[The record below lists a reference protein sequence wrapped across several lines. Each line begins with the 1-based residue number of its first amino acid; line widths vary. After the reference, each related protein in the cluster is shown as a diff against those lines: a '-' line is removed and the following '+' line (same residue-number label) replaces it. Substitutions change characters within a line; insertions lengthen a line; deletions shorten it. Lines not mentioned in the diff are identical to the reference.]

1 MQVKELAARKAYQ
14 TLKQGPFESLAQYSK
29 RFWETYRSYKNIPSA
44 TNLVYIEES
53 EQAMDYLHKL
63 EQGRYAVFK
72 TNMLN
77 VWAAGAFNPPDT
89 VNKIFQ
95 LAGSWVK
102 PVPKGEQGTAVS
114 YVTLEDDAKKREQE
128 ATAAKGKRGK
138 TRLQC

>member
-1 MQVKELAARKAYQ
+1 
-14 TLKQGPFESLAQYSK
+14 
-29 RFWETYRSYKNIPSA
+29 
-44 TNLVYIEES
+44 
-53 EQAMDYLHKL
+53 
-63 EQGRYAVFK
+63 
-72 TNMLN
+72 MLN